1 MSTLL
6 QNSGRHYIQV
16 LTSGDDEML
25 ARTILIASLFAALSM
40 ATAATADEIEPVRD
54 NVVASW
60 GGHCSDQVQ
69 CWIDIEPAGK
79 DRYSVVFTASDR
91 LDHKKVI
98 CSVKGIM
105 VRGGPDF
112 ISGRF
117 GSSLNAG
124 FFVGKHW
131 TAKMHGAPAG
141 ACPVKLNIDGD
152 YTVVGD

>member
-6 QNSGRHYIQV
+6 QIHRGRYIQV
-16 LTSGDDEML
+16 LTFGDDEML
-25 ARTILIASLFAALSM
+25 ARTTLIAGLFSALS
-40 ATAATADEIEPVRD
+40 TGITTADEIAPVRD

-60 GGHCSDQVQ
+60 GGHCSDEVQ
-69 CWIDIEPAGK
+69 CGIEIEPAGK

-98 CSVKGIM
+98 CLVKGIM

-112 ISGRF
+112 ITGRF
-117 GSSLNAG
+117 GGSLNAG

-131 TAKMHGAPAG
+131 TAKMHGAPSDV
-141 ACPVKLNIDGD
+141 CPVKLNIDGD
-152 YTVVGD
+152 YVAVGD